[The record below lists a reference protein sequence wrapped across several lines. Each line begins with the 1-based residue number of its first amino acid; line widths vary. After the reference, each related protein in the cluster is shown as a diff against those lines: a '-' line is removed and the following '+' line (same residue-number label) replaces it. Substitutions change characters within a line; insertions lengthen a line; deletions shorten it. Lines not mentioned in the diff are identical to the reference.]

1 MRASPTPPGSQRS
14 STTTMFRLMNLPR
27 RSPLSAMSPSRKA
40 TQARRPRPPSTCVC
54 PAPRSETSRSATE
67 ALQGPRPMATTTS
80 ASQGTVTI
88 PAGSID
94 SQVDVTVLG
103 DNRFETDE
111 TFIVE
116 ITSALGARVGSSGT
130 ATIVNDDK
138 VATRLT
144 VRDHVFGSH
153 VAVHGR
159 LLHGAKGFP
168 IRVVLMR
175 RSRRPLADGRSSRRH
190 HARPGDIS
198 HGEAVRRSVTE
209 RSSDMSILV
218 VTASARSSVVTPPTP
233 TPART
238 SASASSPPTLGSAR
252 AGPTGRCPRM
262 ATDTARSLF

>member
-1 MRASPTPPGSQRS
+1 MRLSRPAVGDVTLGYRS
-14 STTTMFRLMNLPR
+14 VAGT
-27 RSPLSAMSPSRKA
+27 A
-40 TQARRPRPPSTCVC
+40 TDGHDYLGV
-54 PAPRSETSRSATE
+54 E
-67 ALQGPRPMATTTS
+67 GI
-80 ASQGTVTI
+80 VTI
-88 PAGSID
+88 PAGSVG

-144 VRDHVFGSH
+144 VRDHVFRSR
-153 VAVHGR
+153 VAVKGR
-159 LLHGAKGFP
+159 LVRGAEGFP

-175 RSRRPLADGRSSRRH
+175 RRGGRWMTVDRHLAITR
-190 HARPGDIS
+190 ARAHLS
-198 HGEAVRRSVTE
+198 QEAVRRSVTE

-218 VTASARSSVVTPPTP
+218 VTASARSSVVTPPTR

-238 SASASSPPTLGSAR
+238 SASASRPPL
-252 AGPTGRCPRM
+252 
-262 ATDTARSLF
+262 